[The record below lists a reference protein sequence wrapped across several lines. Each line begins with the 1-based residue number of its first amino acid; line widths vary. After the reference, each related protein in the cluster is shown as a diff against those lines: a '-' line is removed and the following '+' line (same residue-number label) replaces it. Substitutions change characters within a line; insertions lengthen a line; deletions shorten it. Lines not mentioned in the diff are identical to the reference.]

1 MSSTNTNKQPLF
13 VDRPLFDHALVTTQ
27 IAGSE
32 ANKTFQVQGGQAPAL
47 LVDMDA
53 SLSEDDNSGGVIDSL
68 RLTRQGEFQ
77 IPPEYTINVSTSG
90 TPITLS
96 SGDVV
101 FIEDA
106 TPVTGTNSGVGYYT
120 YTGVETL
127 TGVNTALTYSG
138 GTPSGFSLANQFI
151 YSQGIVTAAFYHT
164 RGTTNPIPAS
174 GDYEFVFSQTLVSG
188 VNSIDCAENMP
199 ELNAPVAQAGNTTGL
214 AETAPLRTRGIYL
227 EKGDRLYVGVFPSK
241 ANTSGYAPGLNV
253 IAQGGFF

>member
-1 MSSTNTNKQPLF
+1 VSSTNTNKQPLF

-27 IAGSE
+27 IVGSE

-120 YTGVETL
+120 YTGAVTL

-138 GTPSGFSLANQFI
+138 GTASGFSLADQFI
-151 YSQGIVTAAFYHT
+151 YSQGVVTAAFYHT

-174 GDYEFVFSQTLVSG
+174 GDYEFVFAQTLVSG

-241 ANTSGYAPGLNV
+241 ANASGYTPGMSV

>member
-1 MSSTNTNKQPLF
+1 MAK
-13 VDRPLFDHALVTTQ
+13 R
-27 IAGSE
+27 
-32 ANKTFQVQGGQAPAL
+32 L
-47 LVDMDA
+47 LVGRYDA

-90 TPITLS
+90 TPIKLS

-120 YTGVETL
+120 YTGALTL

-138 GTPSGFSLANQFI
+138 GTASGFSLADQFI
-151 YSQGIVTAAFYHT
+151 YSQGVVTAAFYHT

-174 GDYEFVFSQTLVSG
+174 GDYEFMFAQTLVSG

-241 ANTSGYAPGLNV
+241 ANTSGYTPGMSV

>member
-1 MSSTNTNKQPLF
+1 MSSTNTNKQALF
-13 VDRPLFDHALVTTQ
+13 VDRPLFDHSLLTTQ
-27 IAGSE
+27 IAGSQ

-53 SLSEDDNSGGVIDSL
+53 NLSDDDNSGGVVDSL

-77 IPPEYTINVSTSG
+77 IPPEYTVNVASSG

-106 TPVTGTNSGVGYYT
+106 TPVTGFNSGVGYYT
-120 YTGVETL
+120 YTGAVTL
-127 TGVNTALTYSG
+127 TGVNTALEYSG
-138 GTPSGFSLANQFI
+138 GTASGFSLADQFI
-151 YSQGIVTAAFYHT
+151 YKQGVVTAAFYHT

-174 GDYEFVFSQTLVSG
+174 GDYEFIFAQTLTSG
-188 VNSIDCAENMP
+188 VDSVDCAENMP
-199 ELNAPVAQAGNTTGL
+199 ELNAPVVQAGNTAGL

-227 EKGDRLYVGVFPSK
+227 EKGDRLYVGIFPSK
-241 ANTSGYAPGLNV
+241 ANTSGYSAGLSV

>member
-13 VDRPLFDHALVTTQ
+13 VDRPLYDHALLTTQ
-27 IAGSE
+27 IAGS
-32 ANKTFQVQGGQAPAL
+32 ASSKTFKVQGGQAPAL

-53 SLSEDDNSGGVIDSL
+53 ALSVDDNSGGVIDSL
-68 RLTRQGEFQ
+68 RLTREGEFQ
-77 IPPEYTINVSTSG
+77 IPPEYTINVASSG
-90 TPITLS
+90 TAITLS

-120 YTGVETL
+120 YTGSVTL

-138 GTPSGFSLANQFI
+138 GTTSGFDYANQFL
-151 YSQGIVTAAFYHT
+151 YSQGVVTAAFYHT

-174 GDYEFVFSQTLVSG
+174 GDYEFIFAETLVSG
-188 VNSIDCAENMP
+188 VNSIDCSQNMP
-199 ELNAPVAQAGNTTGL
+199 ELNTPIAQAGNTSGL
-214 AETAPLRTRGIYL
+214 AQTAPLRTRGIYL

-241 ANTSGYAPGLNV
+241 ANVSGYTPGLSV